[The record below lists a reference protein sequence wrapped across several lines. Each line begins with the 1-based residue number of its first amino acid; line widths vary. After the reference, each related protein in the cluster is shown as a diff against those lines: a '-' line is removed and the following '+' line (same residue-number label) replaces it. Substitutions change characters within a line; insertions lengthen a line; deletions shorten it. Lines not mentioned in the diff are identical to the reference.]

1 MSTLFVPLE
10 IQYHI
15 LSFAILDWTSQP
27 SLRKVCKSWQFY
39 IDTSPEA
46 FSARYTNAYC
56 HKAGQEEFFLK
67 PQFHNAIVYCHKN
80 FYKTQEDPPK
90 FSPCV
95 FEISEED
102 GDVASIS
109 LEIDLEMFFKDPI
122 YKPAEIKSRSG
133 TLELSI
139 SPEHPILPPTY
150 MTILY
155 PDYYSFR
162 HPWFYGPIPPYKDAI
177 ADAEFTRTATV
188 GDFLM
193 SIPRTIDSMMEFLYL
208 SCDHAGREKAML
220 IKYFETSL
228 RAGSCR
234 EGDKGLSLFVR
245 EVNGGRSWCSDLY
258 LAPREV
264 YY

>member
-245 EVNGGRSWCSDLY
+245 ELLVQFLESNSATRFTSISD
-258 LAPREV
+258 
-264 YY
+264 

>member
-245 EVNGGRSWCSDLY
+245 ELLVQFLESNSTTPFTSISD
-258 LAPREV
+258 
-264 YY
+264 